1 MSSDRITI
9 AGIRSWPRQR
19 PLLAL
24 TAYDYPT
31 ARHLD
36 EAGGVD
42 ILHVGDTLG
51 MVVLGFEDTTLVT
64 MEDMVRATDAVARAR
79 KRALVTADLPYRSY
93 ENPVQAVENSRRL
106 CEAGADA
113 VKLEGGAEILP
124 QIRAI
129 LAAGIH
135 VQGHLGM
142 LPQHVREEGYYRKK
156 GKLESE
162 AARLES
168 DARLL
173 ETEGVFS
180 IVLECV
186 VDQVAARITRALKIP
201 TLGIASGY
209 ETTGQVRVI
218 TDLTGATPWYRF
230 PYVEPE
236 ARYDQMI
243 HQVVREFSQKMAG
256 KMVPGKMP
264 E

>member
-1 MSSDRITI
+1 MPSDRITV
-9 AGIRSWPRQR
+9 ADIRSWPPKR

-51 MVVLGFEDTTLVT
+51 MVVLGFEDTTQVT

-79 KRALVTADLPYRSY
+79 KRALVTADLPYHSY
-93 ENPVQAVENSRRL
+93 ENPSQAVENSRRL
-106 CEAGADA
+106 CDAGADA

-124 QIRAI
+124 QIRAV
-129 LAAGIH
+129 LAAGINI
-135 VQGHLGM
+135 QGHLGM

-156 GKLESE
+156 GKVEAE

-180 IVLECV
+180 LVLECV
-186 VDQVAARITRALKIP
+186 VDQVAARITKAVKIP

-218 TDLTGATPWYRF
+218 TDLIGSTPWYRF

-243 HQVVREFSQKMAG
+243 HHVVREFSQKMIQ
-256 KMVPGKMP
+256 KTRPGKMP